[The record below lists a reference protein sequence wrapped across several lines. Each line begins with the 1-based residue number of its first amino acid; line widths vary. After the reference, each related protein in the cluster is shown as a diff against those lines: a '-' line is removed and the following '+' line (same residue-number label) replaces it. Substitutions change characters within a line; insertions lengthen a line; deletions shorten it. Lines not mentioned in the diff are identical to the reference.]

1 MNAPTAAT
9 RVFALLGDPVGHSL
23 SPRIH
28 NAAIAALGLDAVFV
42 ALRCGAAELPGL
54 LRGIAAAGG
63 GGSVTVP
70 HKGDAARVV
79 DHATRAVERTGA
91 CNTFWLEDGRI
102 RGDNTDVDGF
112 AAAVGELIGAP
123 TGARVLL
130 LGAGGAARAA
140 LYALLRDGA
149 EQVVVRNRDPARGA
163 ALCRALEPA
172 GRRAR
177 ALAAAPAAGPA
188 GAVAGARE
196 RFDLVVNAT
205 TLGLRAD
212 DPLPWE
218 PHAEA
223 LPGAVLDLVYREGDT
238 PWVRRAR
245 ELGVP
250 ALDGK
255 AMLVAQAAEA
265 FERWWDRPAPL
276 EAMRTAVGL

>member
-1 MNAPTAAT
+1 MNPPTAAT

-42 ALRCGAAELPGL
+42 ALRCGAAQLPGL

-70 HKGDAARVV
+70 HKRDAARLV
-79 DHATRAVERTGA
+79 DHATPAVERTGA
-91 CNTFWLEDGRI
+91 CNTFWLEEGRI

-112 AAAVGELIGAP
+112 AAAVGTLIGAP
-123 TGARVLL
+123 AGARVLL

-149 EQVVVRNRDPARGA
+149 GQVVVRNRDAERGA

-177 ALAAAPAAGPA
+177 ALPAAPAAGPGRA
-188 GAVAGARE
+188 ASGAEE
-196 RFDLVVNAT
+196 RFDLLVNAT
-205 TLGLRAD
+205 TLGLRDD

-218 PHAEA
+218 LDAGA

-255 AMLVAQAAEA
+255 EMLVAQAAEA
-265 FERWWDRPAPL
+265 FERWWGRPAPL
-276 EAMRTAVGL
+276 EAMRTASGL